1 MHETLTMLVLAA
13 FFVASVVNQLSIQ
26 HWAAWVARLDPWT
39 LLPFWAFFA
48 PNPAFADIHLVF
60 RDRGI
65 SSTAWTEWAEIQL
78 RGSNGW
84 RWLWNPSRYE
94 HKALHDMV
102 NGMAMTAEAAKA
114 SNALNA
120 MELSSCHL
128 GLVAWMMAGPR
139 IHKSQSRQFA
149 VVLVVGHGRERTVH
163 PVFVSRE
170 YTLD

>member
-1 MHETLTMLVLAA
+1 VREALTLLLLAA
-13 FFVASVVNQLSIQ
+13 IFAASVVNQLSIQ
-26 HWAAWVARLDPWT
+26 RWAIWVARFDPWT
-39 LLPFWAFFA
+39 FLPFWAFFA

-65 SSTAWTEWAEIQL
+65 ASTAWTEWTEVQL
-78 RGSNGW
+78 RSSNGW

-114 SNALNA
+114 ANAPNA
-120 MELSSCHL
+120 VELSSCHL
-128 GLVAWMMAGPR
+128 GLVAWVMASPG
-139 IHKSQSRQFA
+139 IHTSQSRQFA
-149 VVLVVGHGRERTVH
+149 VVQVVGHGRERTAH

-170 YTLD
+170 YTLG